1 MLKQKKKKLKKQKPM
16 IKLSGKIKKVFNTE
30 TFNTFEKR
38 TFWLEDVSEKYPN
51 TWQLELWTSDI
62 DMIDH
67 YSVGDFVTV
76 YIDIKGKFWSR
87 DGKEGVMNT
96 LKCWNIEKEGK
107 PFKEIKA

>member
-1 MLKQKKKKLKKQKPM
+1 M

-76 YIDIKGKFWSR
+76 YIDIKGKDKKSNKFI
-87 DGKEGVMNT
+87 KTGVFA
-96 LKCWNIEKEGK
+96 LKKRLVEAIYNIK
-107 PFKEIKA
+107 IKMV